1 MLRNGTLSDMR
12 ENFKQ
17 TLFKEVPSET
27 TKKIFNL
34 TRVQARSNREQ
45 SRSIADMSP
54 KEFRTLFIIHH
65 KLK

>member
-1 MLRNGTLSDMR
+1 MLMLPNGALSDMS
-12 ENFKQ
+12 KKIKY
-17 TLFKEVPSET
+17 TLFNEVPRQKLFT
-27 TKKIFNL
+27 L
-34 TRVQARSNREQ
+34 TRVQGRSNREE